1 MWIIVED
8 KKSEKSNIKRLT
20 GILERV
26 TLLVRTAK
34 EVQMA
39 VVDCFIMVF
48 CALGFW
54 YAVETLLMTI
64 EKD

>member
-20 GILERV
+20 RLFGRD
-26 TLLVRTAK
+26 TLLVRTTK

>member
-1 MWIIVED
+1 
-8 KKSEKSNIKRLT
+8 
-20 GILERV
+20 
-26 TLLVRTAK
+26 
-34 EVQMA
+34 MA

-64 EKD
+64 EKK

>member
-1 MWIIVED
+1 MEG
-8 KKSEKSNIKRLT
+8 KKSKKSDRKHLTRLF
-20 GILERV
+20 GRD
-26 TLLVRTAK
+26 TLLVRTTK